1 MRVRNLSI
9 GARAGFAFA
18 ILAVLV
24 LLLGAV
30 AIFEAEK
37 MDSAT
42 DKITGYWQPSS
53 HALAEVGLALG
64 RTRALTLRSILL
76 RDPQERQHTMELIAE
91 RQQEIKTNLK
101 FYEESIDS
109 PKNRELFK
117 AFQESY
123 DKYHTLQRQLL
134 EAVRAERPEDAID
147 LLNGPLVAYADGM
160 MNDLGN
166 LIRYNYDGLV
176 ESGQVSGEA
185 YDRAVLIIAIT
196 LLVILAAMIAIA
208 AILTRSIVTP
218 LHEAV
223 VVADRVSHGDLTQEI
238 IVTGRDEP
246 ALLLE
251 SMRTMQERLRTTIR
265 QIAESSDR
273 LASASEELHAVTDD
287 TSRGLLQQSAEIE
300 QAATAV
306 NEMTAAVE
314 EVASNA
320 VTTSDASR
328 RADDTTQH
336 GRAQVDQA
344 LASIQSLV
352 SDVGDTAQEVETL
365 ANHVNDISRVL
376 DVIGSIA
383 DQTNL
388 LALNAAIEAAR
399 AGEAGRGFAVVADE
413 VRALAHRTQQ
423 STEEIEQMIGG
434 VQAGTHRAVTTMHS
448 SQSQA
453 SRTLVVAQAADEALK
468 VIAEAI
474 AAINERNLVIASASE
489 EQASVAREVDRNL
502 VNIRDLSIQT
512 STGAN
517 QTNAASQDLSRLAVE
532 LNVMISKFKV

>member
-24 LLLGAV
+24 VLLGAV

-37 MDSAT
+37 MDSST
-42 DKITGYWQPSS
+42 KKITGYWQPGS

-64 RTRALTLRSILL
+64 RVRALTLRSILL
-76 RDPQERQHTMELIAE
+76 RDAEERQHTLDMISE
-91 RQQEIKTNLK
+91 RQQQISKNLK
-101 FYEESIDS
+101 SYQDAIDTAR
-109 PKNRELFK
+109 NRELFE
-117 AFQESY
+117 AFTAAY
-123 DKYHTLQRQLL
+123 GKYSEQQALL
-134 EAVRAERPEDAID
+134 LDAVRAEHPDQATD
-147 LLNGPLVAYADGM
+147 LLNGPIVGYADEM
-160 MNDLGN
+160 MNDLSN

-176 ESGQVSGEA
+176 ESGRVSGEA
-185 YDRAVLIIAIT
+185 YDRAVVIMAVT
-196 LLVILAAMIAIA
+196 LAVILLSMIAIA
-208 AILTRSIVTP
+208 AVLTRSIVLP

-238 IVTGRDEP
+238 NVYGKDEP

-314 EVASNA
+314 EVAGNA

-344 LASIQSLV
+344 LASIQNLV
-352 SDVGDTAQEVETL
+352 SDVGETAQEVEDL

-434 VQAGTHRAVTTMHS
+434 VQAGTHRAVSTMHS

-453 SRTLVVAQAADEALK
+453 SQTLVVAQAADEALK

-474 AAINERNLVIASASE
+474 ASINERNLVIASASE

-502 VNIRDLSIQT
+502 VNIRDLSMQT
-512 STGAN
+512 SAGAN
-517 QTNAASQDLSRLAVE
+517 QTNAASQELSRLAVE
-532 LNVMISKFKV
+532 LNMMISKFKV

>member
-9 GARAGFAFA
+9 GYRAGFAFA
-18 ILAVLV
+18 VLAVLV

-30 AIFEAEK
+30 AIFEADK
-37 MDSAT
+37 MNSAT

-53 HALAEVGLALG
+53 HSLAEVGLALG
-64 RTRALTLRSILL
+64 RTRALTLRSIML
-76 RDPQERQHTMELIAE
+76 RDPEERQRTLDLIAE
-91 RQQEIKTNLK
+91 RQQEINTNLK
-101 FYEESIDS
+101 SYEASIDS
-109 PKNRELFK
+109 PQNRELFDTFK
-117 AFQESY
+117 GAY
-123 DKYHTLQRQLL
+123 GKYHELQKRLL
-134 EAVRAERPEDAID
+134 DAVRAERPDDAID
-147 LLNGPLVAYADGM
+147 LLNGPLVAYADAM
-160 MNDLGN
+160 MNDLSN

-176 ESGQVSGEA
+176 ESGKVSNES
-185 YDRAVLIIAIT
+185 YNRAILIITIT
-196 LLVILAAMIAIA
+196 LVVILAAMIAIA
-208 AILTRSIVTP
+208 AVLTRSIVTP

-238 IVTGRDEP
+238 TVIGRDEP

-320 VTTSDASR
+320 VSTSDASR

-352 SDVGDTAQEVETL
+352 GDVGDTAQEVETL

-434 VQAGTHRAVTTMHS
+434 VQAGTHRAVSTMHS

-453 SRTLVVAQAADEALK
+453 SRTLEVAQAADEALK

-502 VNIRDLSIQT
+502 VNIRDLSMQT
-512 STGAN
+512 SAGAN

>member
-9 GARAGFAFA
+9 GYRAGFAFA

-30 AIFEAEK
+30 AIFEADK
-37 MDSAT
+37 MNSAN
-42 DKITGYWQPSS
+42 DRITGYWQPTS
-53 HALAEVGLALG
+53 HALSETGMALG
-64 RTRALTLRSILL
+64 RTRALTLRAVLL
-76 RDPQERQHTMELIAE
+76 RDAEDRQHTLELIAQ
-91 RQQEIKTNLK
+91 RQKEILTNLK
-101 FYEESIDS
+101 FYEDNLNSAR
-109 PKNRELFK
+109 NRELYDTFK
-117 AFQESY
+117 VAY
-123 DKYHTLQRQLL
+123 DKYHGLQKQILD
-134 EAVRAERPEDAID
+134 AVRGERMSDAID
-147 LLNGPLVAYADGM
+147 LINGPLVEYADGM
-160 MNDLGN
+160 MNELGT
-166 LIRYNYDGLV
+166 LLRYNYEGLA
-176 ESGQVSGEA
+176 ESGKVSNES
-185 YDRAVLIIAIT
+185 YNRAILIIAIT
-196 LLVILAAMIAIA
+196 LVVILVAMIAIA

-238 IVTGRDEP
+238 TVIGRDEP

-320 VTTSDASR
+320 VSTSDASR

-352 SDVGDTAQEVETL
+352 GDVGDTAQEVETL

-434 VQAGTHRAVTTMHS
+434 VQAGTHRAVSTMHS

-453 SRTLVVAQAADEALK
+453 SRTLEVAQAADEALK

-502 VNIRDLSIQT
+502 VNIRDLSMQT
-512 STGAN
+512 SAGAN

>member
-37 MDSAT
+37 MNAAN
-42 DKITGYWQPSS
+42 DKITGFWQPTS
-53 HALAEVGLALG
+53 HALSETSMALG
-64 RTRALTLRSILL
+64 RTRALTLRAVML
-76 RDPQERQHTMELIAE
+76 RDKGDREHSLDMIAE
-91 RQQEIKTNLK
+91 RNAEIQSNLK
-101 FYEESIDS
+101 FYEEHLHS
-109 PKNRELFK
+109 PKNRELFD
-117 AFQESY
+117 AFKVAY
-123 DKYHTLQRQLL
+123 DKYHGLQKQIV
-134 EAVRAERPEDAID
+134 EAVRSERMDDAMD
-147 LLNGPLVAYADGM
+147 LINGPLVEYADGM
-160 MNDLGN
+160 MNHLGE
-166 LIRYNYDGLV
+166 LVRYNYDGLL
-176 ESGQVSGEA
+176 ESGQVSSDA
-185 YDRAVLIIAIT
+185 YNRAVLIIVIT

-238 IVTGRDEP
+238 NVYGKDEP

-314 EVASNA
+314 EVAGNA

-352 SDVGDTAQEVETL
+352 SDVGETSREVEDL

-434 VQAGTHRAVTTMHS
+434 VQAGTHRAVSTMHS

-453 SRTLVVAQAADEALK
+453 SQTLVVAQAADEALK

-474 AAINERNLVIASASE
+474 ASINERNLVIASASE

-502 VNIRDLSIQT
+502 VNIRDLSMQT
-512 STGAN
+512 SAGAN
-517 QTNAASQDLSRLAVE
+517 QTNAASQELSRLAVE

>member
-9 GARAGFAFA
+9 GYRAGFAFA

-37 MDSAT
+37 MDSST
-42 DKITGYWQPSS
+42 KKITGYWQPSS

-64 RTRALTLRSILL
+64 RTRALTLRSIML
-76 RDPQERQHTMELIAE
+76 RDPQERQHTLDLIAE
-91 RQQEIKTNLK
+91 RQGEISSNLK
-101 FYEESIDS
+101 SYEASIDS
-109 PKNRELFK
+109 PKNRELFE
-117 AFQESY
+117 AFTDAY
-123 DKYHTLQRQLL
+123 GKYHGLQKQLL
-134 EAVRAERPEDAID
+134 DAVRAERPDDAVN
-147 LLNGPLVAYADGM
+147 LLNGPLVAYADSM
-160 MNDLGN
+160 MNDLSN

-176 ESGQVSGEA
+176 ESGRVSGEA
-185 YDRAVLIIAIT
+185 YDRAILIISIT
-196 LLVILAAMIAIA
+196 LVVILAAMIAIA

-344 LASIQSLV
+344 LASIQRLV
-352 SDVGDTAQEVETL
+352 GDVGETSQEVETL

-434 VQAGTHRAVTTMHS
+434 VQAGTHRAVSTMHS

-453 SRTLVVAQAADEALK
+453 NNTLVVAQAADEALK

-512 STGAN
+512 SAGAN